1 MFSKFKIE
9 KAPANV
15 LYKRG
20 PRHFEVEQSAISL
33 PHLEAYDQ
41 RIRHLRAENE
51 QLRAEKMEDV
61 KIINGQAAELAERRA
76 EVFQLCQELQL
87 LRDEVAQSRLAVNPV
102 KNTVKFNVSRKSY
115 WDVDRAA
122 RSLKRKKIGDYLR
135 NAAEI
140 LPAEFKPIEVR
151 IITKFPS

>member
-1 MFSKFKIE
+1 MFSKFKIK
-9 KAPANV
+9 KAPNV

-20 PRHFEVEQSAISL
+20 PSHFEVEQSAISL
-33 PHLEAYDQ
+33 PLFEAYDQ
-41 RIRHLRAENE
+41 RIRHLHADNE

-61 KIINGQAAELAERRA
+61 KIINGQAAELAGTRA
-76 EVFQLCQELQL
+76 EVFQLHQELQL
-87 LRDEVAQSRLAVNPV
+87 LRDKVAQSRLAVNPV

-151 IITKFPS
+151 IITKFPW

>member
-9 KAPANV
+9 KAPNV

-33 PHLEAYDQ
+33 PLLEAYDQ

-51 QLRAEKMEDV
+51 QLRAEKME
-61 KIINGQAAELAERRA
+61 
-76 EVFQLCQELQL
+76 EVFQLRQELQL

-115 WDVDRAA
+115 WDVNRAA

-151 IITKFPS
+151 IITKFPW

>member
-9 KAPANV
+9 KAPNV

-33 PHLEAYDQ
+33 PFLEAYDQ
-41 RIRHLRAENE
+41 HIRQLQAEVQQLRAEN
-51 QLRAEKMEDV
+51 
-61 KIINGQAAELAERRA
+61 NGQAVELAGRRA
-76 EVFQLCQELQL
+76 ENFQLRQELQL
-87 LRDEVAQSRLAVNPV
+87 LREEVAQSRLAVDPV

-122 RSLKRKKIGDYLR
+122 RSLKRKKNR
-135 NAAEI
+135 S
-140 LPAEFKPIEVR
+140 LPPKCCRDFTSR
-151 IITKFPS
+151 I

>member
-1 MFSKFKIE
+1 MFSKLKIE
-9 KAPANV
+9 KTPNV

-33 PHLEAYDQ
+33 PLLEAYDQ
-41 RIRHLRAENE
+41 HIRQLQAEVQQLRAEN
-51 QLRAEKMEDV
+51 
-61 KIINGQAAELAERRA
+61 NGQAVELAGRRA
-76 EVFQLCQELQL
+76 ENFQLRQELQL
-87 LRDEVAQSRLAVNPV
+87 LRQEVDQSRLAVDPV

-122 RSLKRKKIGDYLR
+122 RSLKRKKIGAFLR
-135 NAAEI
+135 NAVEI

-151 IITKFPS
+151 IISKIYW

>member
-9 KAPANV
+9 KAPNV

-33 PHLEAYDQ
+33 PLLEAYDQ
-41 RIRHLRAENE
+41 HIRQLQAEVQQLRAEN
-51 QLRAEKMEDV
+51 
-61 KIINGQAAELAERRA
+61 NGQAVELAGRRA
-76 EVFQLCQELQL
+76 ENFQLRQELQL
-87 LRDEVAQSRLAVNPV
+87 LREEVAQSRLAVDPV
-102 KNTVKFNVSRKSY
+102 KNAVKFNVSRKSY

-122 RSLKRKKIGDYLR
+122 RSLKRKKIGAFLR
-135 NAAEI
+135 NAVEI

-151 IITKFPS
+151 IISKIYW

>member
-9 KAPANV
+9 K
-15 LYKRG
+15 
-20 PRHFEVEQSAISL
+20 VEQSAISL
-33 PHLEAYDQ
+33 PLLEMYDQ

-51 QLRAEKMEDV
+51 QLQAEKMEHV
-61 KIINGQAAELAERRA
+61 KIINGQAMELSERRA
-76 EVFQLCQELQL
+76 EVFQLRQELQL

-102 KNTVKFNVSRKSY
+102 KNAVKFNASRKSY

-122 RSLKRKKIGDYLR
+122 RSLKRKKIRNYLR
-135 NAAEI
+135 NAVEI

-151 IITKFPS
+151 IVTKFRW

>member
-1 MFSKFKIE
+1 M
-9 KAPANV
+9 
-15 LYKRG
+15 
-20 PRHFEVEQSAISL
+20 
-33 PHLEAYDQ
+33 YDQ

-76 EVFQLCQELQL
+76 EVFQLQQELQL

-115 WDVDRAA
+115 WDVERAA

-151 IITKFPS
+151 IITKFRW

>member
-9 KAPANV
+9 KAPNV

-33 PHLEAYDQ
+33 PFLEAYDQ
-41 RIRHLRAENE
+41 HIRQLQAEVQQLRAEN
-51 QLRAEKMEDV
+51 
-61 KIINGQAAELAERRA
+61 NGQAVELAGRRA
-76 EVFQLCQELQL
+76 ENFQLRQELQL
-87 LRDEVAQSRLAVNPV
+87 LREEVAQSRLAVDPV

-122 RSLKRKKIGDYLR
+122 RSLKRKKIGAFLR
-135 NAAEI
+135 NAVEI

-151 IITKFPS
+151 IISKIYW